1 MTSFARSRVRPWRR
15 SDVSTKA
22 HLIRV
27 TPEEHAL
34 NHAPAEAAG
43 ESLSELVRRLV
54 ARGAKRLKVSQP
66 D

>member
-1 MTSFARSRVRPWRR
+1 M
-15 SDVSTKA
+15 STKV